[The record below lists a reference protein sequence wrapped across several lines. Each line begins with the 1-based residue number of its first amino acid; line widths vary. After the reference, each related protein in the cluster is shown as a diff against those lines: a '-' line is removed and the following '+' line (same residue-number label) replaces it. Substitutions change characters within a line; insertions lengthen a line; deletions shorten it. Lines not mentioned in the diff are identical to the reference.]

1 METHDILTDL
11 EWMMVMAALE
21 DDVETEDEFGDEE
34 CDEAG
39 DVLQTSSSF
48 QRLMMKERVSIDLR
62 LQDVRELWRV

>member
-21 DDVETEDEFGDEE
+21 DDDKTEDESGDEE

-48 QRLMMKERVSIDLR
+48 RRLMIFVFRTLGSYGGFDRVLK
-62 LQDVRELWRV
+62 